1 MPRWPDGE
9 AGGEQPDHKTH
20 RPHTRDTVTRHTT
33 VSVTDRRAPAPP
45 TRDSPQPTRDATADT
60 AQPRSHERHPA
71 APTRYGGSIQ
81 YTQYTPHHPLW
92 HCGGHGA
99 VERARLQRRVWAH
112 LAPACRKA
120 PARFRFY
127 PPRPSRDCPMCNLLK
142 ASRGF
147 QFLPAMESAAR
158 DECLAEAHKPR
169 THQEHGSSRLL
180 NAGRRGK

>member
-20 RPHTRDTVTRHTT
+20 RPHTRDTVTAHAVTPPSASPTAARRRRRHATAL
-33 VSVTDRRAPAPP
+33 SRHA
-45 TRDSPQPTRDATADT
+45 TRQPTPRNHARTNVTQPPPHVTA
-60 AQPRSHERHPA
+60 ARSSTH
-71 APTRYGGSIQ
+71 SIHR
-81 YTQYTPHHPLW
+81 TTL
-92 HCGGHGA
+92 CGGHGA